1 MNFKKPVVVTRASML
16 AIIVCITISGY
27 DRLTSAKEAGE
38 KPLVQVPVDATESK
52 QKLFQRP
59 VSAFVRDRF
68 VAVQMS
74 ATGGGEKFG
83 ESWHGL
89 FQAPSIVIK
98 LASRKM
104 TEIEVADFSFFSTG
118 PGQHDACGKLVFRD
132 VAGRICFDYMYGTG
146 NPYPPQ
152 IVKYLDE
159 DADEFVSADNIFK
172 EADPAFL
179 DFDKKGCVSAVTNRE
194 PLKGCVC
201 FRDGRYAWERIR
213 LDYSTQQKSYSFEC
227 DLTKSSAAVLD
238 AVVPAESQ
246 LAGSP
251 GLLPTE
257 AIVGM
262 EKMCEDF
269 RKSHGERDIPGK
281 TRRVVS
287 PVTTSPS
294 QAILKD
300 ADSVS
305 QATSTSTA
313 TKTPS

>member
-1 MNFKKPVVVTRASML
+1 MNFKKLVVVVRASVL
-16 AIIVCITISGY
+16 AMIVCITISGC
-27 DRLTSAKEAGE
+27 DRLTSAKEASE
-38 KPLVQVPVDATESK
+38 KPLVQVAVDATESK
-52 QKLFQRP
+52 QKLFECP
-59 VSAFVRDRF
+59 VPTLVQDRF
-68 VAVQMS
+68 VAIQMS

-83 ESWHGL
+83 ESWYGL

-98 LASRKM
+98 LASGKM
-104 TEIEVADFSFFSTG
+104 TELEVADFSFFSTG
-118 PGQHDACGKLVFRD
+118 PGHHDACEKLVFRD
-132 VAGRICFDYMYGTG
+132 VAGRIFFDYVYRTG

-159 DADEFVSADNIFK
+159 DAGEFVSADNIFK

-179 DFDKKGCVSAVTNRE
+179 DFDKKGCVDAVTNRE
-194 PLKGCVC
+194 PLKGYVC
-201 FRDGRYAWERIR
+201 FRDGRYPWERIR
-213 LDYSTQQKSYSFEC
+213 LDYSHQQKSYSCEC
-227 DLTKSSAAVLD
+227 DLTKSPAAVLD

-246 LAGSP
+246 LAGLP

-257 AIVGM
+257 AIIGM

-269 RKSHGERDIPGK
+269 RKSHRERNIPGK
-281 TRRVVS
+281 TRQVVS
-287 PVTTSPS
+287 PATTSPS

-313 TKTPS
+313 TKTTS